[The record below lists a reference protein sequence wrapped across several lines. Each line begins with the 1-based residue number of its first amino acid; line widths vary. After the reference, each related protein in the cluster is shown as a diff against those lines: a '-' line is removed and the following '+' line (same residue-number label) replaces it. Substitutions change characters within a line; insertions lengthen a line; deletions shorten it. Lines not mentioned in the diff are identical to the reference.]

1 MKLKELWHQ
10 FIDGKTEGKE
20 TEFLPAILEVTET
33 PPSPVGR
40 AVLWTIL
47 AFLTAAI
54 IWACVGHINEVA
66 VATGKVIPAGQV
78 KTVQTKNK
86 GIVKEIHVK
95 DGDHVNEGDTL
106 IVLDPTST
114 DADMDS
120 LKKRAAYYK
129 LDIDRLNAELSGT
142 PFTPAADE
150 DLEDTDRQAEI
161 ALYSSRQAQYRAQTA
176 SARSTIAQKT
186 SDLHG
191 ARENYDKYQGMYE
204 IAREK
209 ESRLKDLMQENAI
222 AEFQLFEQTSQ
233 RIQYEKSAAAAL
245 DEINKAQAAIDEAQT
260 KLSEIDATYKKD
272 IMSTLVESK
281 KQYYAYEEEIKKA
294 DENQRLA
301 TITAPCDGTVYNL
314 AIHTEGGVVTDAQ
327 ALMMIVPDDVPME
340 FEVWADNKDIGF
352 IKEGQEA
359 EVKVDTYNF
368 QKFGMV
374 KAEVAEIAADAYEDS
389 RDPERNKKFRL
400 VLRPTED
407 DIRIFGRKADLTPG
421 MSVNA
426 EIKIREKRI
435 IDFFLDPFRR
445 YTSESLRE
453 R

>member
-1 MKLKELWHQ
+1 MC
-10 FIDGKTEGKE
+10 IRD
-20 TEFLPAILEVTET
+20 
-33 PPSPVGR
+33 S
-40 AVLWTIL
+40 
-47 AFLTAAI
+47 
-54 IWACVGHINEVA
+54 
-66 VATGKVIPAGQV
+66 
-78 KTVQTKNK
+78 
-86 GIVKEIHVK
+86 VKEIHVK

-129 LDIDRLNAELSGT
+129 LDIDRLNAELSGA

-161 ALYSSRQAQYRAQTA
+161 ALYNSRQSQYRAQTA

-374 KAEVAEIAADAYEDS
+374 KAEVDEIAADAYEDS
-389 RDPERNKKFRL
+389 RDPEKNKKFRL

-421 MSVNA
+421 MSISA
-426 EIKIREKRI
+426 EVKIREKRI

>member
-78 KTVQTKNK
+78 KTVQVKNK

-95 DGDHVNEGDTL
+95 DGDHVKEGDTL

-129 LDIDRLNAELSGT
+129 LDIDRLNAELSGA

-161 ALYSSRQAQYRAQTA
+161 ALYNSRQSQYRAQTA

-374 KAEVAEIAADAYEDS
+374 KAEVDEIAADAYEDS

-421 MSVNA
+421 MSISA
-426 EIKIREKRI
+426 EVKIREKRI

>member
-78 KTVQTKNK
+78 KTVQVKNK

-95 DGDHVNEGDTL
+95 DGDHVKEGDVL

-129 LDIDRLNAELSGT
+129 LDIDRLNAELSGA

-161 ALYSSRQAQYRAQTA
+161 ALYNSRQSQYRAQTA

-314 AIHTEGGVVTDAQ
+314 AVHTEGGVVTDAQ

-374 KAEVAEIAADAYEDS
+374 KAEVDEIAADAYEDS

-421 MSVNA
+421 MSISA
-426 EIKIREKRI
+426 EVKIREKRI

>member
-129 LDIDRLNAELSGT
+129 LDIDRLNAELSGA

-161 ALYSSRQAQYRAQTA
+161 ALYNSRQSQYRAQTA

-245 DEINKAQAAIDEAQT
+245 DEINKAQAAIDALTKDGCDFVYVHVEAPDEMGHQGLL
-260 KLSEIDATYKKD
+260 KEKIQSIEYLDRRLIAP
-272 IMSTLVESK
+272 V
-281 KQYYAYEEEIKKA
+281 KKA
-294 DENQRLA
+294 MEDAGEDFRMLVLPDHPTPIRLRTHTGDPVPYVLYDSTRQRKSIRKY
-301 TITAPCDGTVYNL
+301 T
-314 AIHTEGGVVTDAQ
+314 
-327 ALMMIVPDDVPME
+327 
-340 FEVWADNKDIGF
+340 
-352 IKEGQEA
+352 EA
-359 EVKVDTYNF
+359 E
-368 QKFGMV
+368 
-374 KAEVAEIAADAYEDS
+374 AEATGNYEPNGY
-389 RDPERNKKFRL
+389 RLIQQLLNK
-400 VLRPTED
+400 
-407 DIRIFGRKADLTPG
+407 
-421 MSVNA
+421 
-426 EIKIREKRI
+426 
-435 IDFFLDPFRR
+435 
-445 YTSESLRE
+445 
-453 R
+453 

>member
-1 MKLKELWHQ
+1 MKLRQLWHQ

-33 PPSPVGR
+33 PPSPTGR
-40 AVLWTIL
+40 VVLWSIL
-47 AFLTAAI
+47 ALITAAI

-78 KTVQTKNK
+78 KTVQVKNK

-95 DGDHVNEGDTL
+95 DGDHVKEGDTL

-114 DADMDS
+114 DADYDS

-129 LDIDRLNAELSGT
+129 LDIDRLNAELTGA
-142 PFTPAADE
+142 PFSPQPDD

-161 ALYSSRQAQYRAQTA
+161 ALYQSRQGQYRAETA
-176 SARSTIAQKT
+176 AAESTIAQKT
-186 SDLHG
+186 AELH
-191 ARENYDKYQGMYE
+191 AAQQNYDKYYGMYE
-204 IAREK
+204 IALEK
-209 ESRLKDLMQENAI
+209 EKRLRELMEENAV

-233 RIQYEKSAAAAL
+233 RIQYEKSAQAAL
-245 DEINKAQAAIDEAQT
+245 DEISKAQAAINEAQT
-260 KLSEIDATYKKD
+260 KLESVDATYKKD

-301 TITAPCDGTVYNL
+301 TVTAPCDGTVYNL
-314 AIHTEGGVVTDAQ
+314 GIHTEGAVVTDAQ

-374 KAEVAEIAADAYEDS
+374 KADVAEIAADAYEDS
-389 RDPERNKKFRL
+389 RDPEKNKKFRL
-400 VLRPTED
+400 VLQPTED
-407 DIRIFGRKADLTPG
+407 DIRIFGKKADLTPG